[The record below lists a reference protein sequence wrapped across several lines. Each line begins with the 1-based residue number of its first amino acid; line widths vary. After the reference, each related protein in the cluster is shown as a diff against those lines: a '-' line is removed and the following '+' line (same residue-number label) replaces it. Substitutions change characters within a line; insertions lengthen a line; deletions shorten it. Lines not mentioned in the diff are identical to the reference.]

1 MAPRSEIETDL
12 EHLKEVLVRKQAEC
26 VAHGAKTE
34 ALEDAV
40 LDPRCGVVVQMAVLE
55 TRLGAMTS
63 TLTEIKDTLTWQTRG
78 LIAGLL
84 MIVGVGLLYIWD
96 NRESMDSHA
105 RDLANRMEQFVPT
118 PAPRA
123 YSSQD

>member
-1 MAPRSEIETDL
+1 MAPKNEIETEF
-12 EHLKEVLVRKQAEC
+12 EHLKEELIRKQAEC

-55 TRLGAMTS
+55 SKFVGMGV
-63 TLTEIKDTLTWQTRG
+63 TLTEIRDTLTWQTRG
-78 LIAGLL
+78 LIAGLFL
-84 MIVGVGLLYIWD
+84 IIGYGIVYTWT
-96 NRESMDSHA
+96 NHEAMDASA
-105 RDLANRMEQFVPT
+105 RNLANRMEPFVPT